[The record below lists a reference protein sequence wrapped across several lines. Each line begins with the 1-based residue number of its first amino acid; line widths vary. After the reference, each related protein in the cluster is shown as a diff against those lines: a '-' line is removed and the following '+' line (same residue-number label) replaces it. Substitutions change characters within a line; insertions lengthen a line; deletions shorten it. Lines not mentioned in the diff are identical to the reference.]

1 MILESNTSGAKAL
14 ETVLSEYK
22 ESTNIIKDSDGVFQF
37 VRNGDKVVITALPPK
52 EKQDQAGEIN
62 E

>member
-37 VRNGDKVVITALPPK
+37 VRNGDKVVIIALPPK
-52 EKQDQAGEIN
+52 EKQE
-62 E
+62 

>member
-1 MILESNTSGAKAL
+1 MILESNASGAKTL

-37 VRNGDKVVITALPPK
+37 VRNGDKVVVIALPPK
-52 EKQDQAGEIN
+52 EKQE
-62 E
+62 

>member
-14 ETVLSEYK
+14 ETVLNEYK
-22 ESTNIIKDSDGVFQF
+22 EITNIIKDSDGVFHF

-52 EKQDQAGEIN
+52 EKQN
-62 E
+62 